1 MNILVVGGGKMGLSH
16 LAILSRVAGQSEV
29 SLCDS
34 SILRRFIFRRLNY
47 KVFKSLH
54 AALDSGVKWTGAV
67 IATPTNSHYLLAK
80 SLLER
85 GIPCFIEKP
94 LTLDPR
100 KSQELM
106 ELRQQNKLVTQVGLA
121 ARFIAAFV
129 KLRWI
134 VESKVLGSPLRYEA
148 HMLGNVITKPDNNT
162 WRTNFSQG
170 GGCLNEY
177 GPHLLDLC
185 RYCFGDVDII
195 KSATARHVFST
206 KADDAVD
213 VSWSHKSGC
222 NAEIFLNWCDASKR
236 KAELAF
242 TVEFEGGTVKASNMD
257 VEVILKEG
265 CNPSPELTER
275 LFAPLLPHAVTYY
288 LRGEE
293 FTLQMEVFIESLT
306 GRKILIGDAL
316 PVGTAATLE
325 DGLEVDKLIHEIAV
339 KVGLI

>member
-16 LAILSRVAGQSEV
+16 LAIISRIAGQSEV

-34 SILRRFIFRRLNY
+34 SILRRFIFKRLNY
-47 KVFKSLH
+47 KVYNSVH
-54 AALDSGVKWTGAV
+54 AALDSSIKWTGAV
-67 IATPTNSHYLLAK
+67 IATPTTSHYPLAK

-85 GIPCFIEKP
+85 GISCFIEKP
-94 LTLDPR
+94 LTLNPQ
-100 KSQELM
+100 KSQELV
-106 ELRQQNKLVTQVGLA
+106 ELRQQNNLVCQVGLA
-121 ARFIAAFV
+121 ARFITAFV

-134 VESKVLGSPLRYEA
+134 VESRVLGNPLRYEA
-148 HMLGNVITKPDNNT
+148 RMLGNVITKPDNNI
-162 WRTNFSQG
+162 WRTNYSQG

-185 RYCFGDVDII
+185 RYCFGDVANIN
-195 KSATARHVFST
+195 SATARHVFST

-213 VSWSHKSGC
+213 VSWIHKSGC
-222 NAEIFLNWCDASKR
+222 NAEISLNWCDASKR

-242 TVEFEGGTVKASNMD
+242 TVEFEWGTVHASNMD
-257 VEVILKEG
+257 VQVILKDG
-265 CNPSPELTER
+265 SNINPELKKQ
-275 LFAPLLPHAVTYY
+275 LFSPLLPHPVSYY

-316 PVGTAATLE
+316 PAGTAATLQ
-325 DGLEVDKLIHEIAV
+325 DGLEVDKLIHEIAI
-339 KVGLI
+339 KVGLV